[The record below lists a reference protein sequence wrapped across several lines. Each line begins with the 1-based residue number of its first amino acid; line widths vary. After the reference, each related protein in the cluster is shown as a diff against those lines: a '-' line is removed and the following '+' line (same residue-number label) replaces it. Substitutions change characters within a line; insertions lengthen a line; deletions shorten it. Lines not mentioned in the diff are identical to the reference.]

1 MKIRV
6 TTGGKSVAIDL
17 EKKLGEKVFKAI
29 VLQLLQADGMDQG
42 QQSETLVK
50 EQLPGIPVQIQPR
63 ARVKEKPEDSEEP
76 SKKLGGAYTYKG
88 FLYLKCPSCG
98 HTRGFCTKKE
108 IGGYHCELCGA
119 YHPFTE
125 ELKQLQ
131 VNCQCGR
138 KFEYMTNKEE
148 KMFDINCI
156 DCGGP
161 VAVNYNEKKEIYE
174 TIR

>member
-6 TTGGKSVAIDL
+6 TTEGKSVAIDL

-76 SKKLGGAYTYKG
+76 SKKLEVRIHTKD
-88 FLYLKCPSCG
+88 SC
-98 HTRGFCTKKE
+98 
-108 IGGYHCELCGA
+108 I
-119 YHPFTE
+119 
-125 ELKQLQ
+125 
-131 VNCQCGR
+131 
-138 KFEYMTNKEE
+138 
-148 KMFDINCI
+148 
-156 DCGGP
+156 
-161 VAVNYNEKKEIYE
+161 
-174 TIR
+174 

>member
-6 TTGGKSVAIDL
+6 TTEGKSVAIDL
-17 EKKLGEKVFKAI
+17 E
-29 VLQLLQADGMDQG
+29 
-42 QQSETLVK
+42 
-50 EQLPGIPVQIQPR
+50 
-63 ARVKEKPEDSEEP
+63 
-76 SKKLGGAYTYKG
+76 KKLGGAYTYKG